1 MSFKSFF
8 KHLGHA
14 IEHAAKDVV
23 HGVENV
29 GKDLVHMGEAALH
42 AVDDLAHLKFKAALN
57 DAVSCANYGV
67 KAITEM
73 PKAEMEAACDA
84 TTEMHFSKSL
94 DKMAQKVKNIG
105 DKVVDAERQVADKV
119 LTGVADGIESTVK
132 GSIAMAKDVAHGDFG
147 KALHDGMG
155 AVGGALTVAAA
166 LTPEGLAAAAVVGTM
181 QVGHI
186 GGEKLQSFVGDVV
199 GGPKGLLKR
208 AAESGAGLAVNEAV
222 TKTGEALGN
231 VPGANSTTLMVA
243 GMAAPLAA
251 DAYESRRGRGRGA
264 EAPHT
269 TTRDVVTP
277 DQQHPNSQAPGT
289 SLAQQPEE
297 GDGKPNAQRK
307 DDARDDKGHNGDRA
321 QNASDVVSN
330 LASMGDAASTIAAAR
345 ASSLAT
351 MAAQDAIAAIQNA
364 IALNQAKNQIEDELG
379 KGVKALAQ

>member
-29 GKDLVHMGEAALH
+29 GKDLVHMGESALH
-42 AVDDLAHLKFKAALN
+42 MVDDLAHLKFKAALN

-67 KAITEM
+67 KAMTEM

-94 DKMAQKVKNIG
+94 DKMAQKVKHIG
-105 DKVVDAERQVADKV
+105 DQVVDAERQVADKV
-119 LTGVADGIESTVK
+119 LTGVANGIDSTVS
-132 GSIAMAKDVAHGDFG
+132 GTINMAKDVAHGDFG
-147 KALHDGMG
+147 KALQDGMG

-186 GGEKLQSFVGDVV
+186 GSDKLQNFVGDVV

-208 AAESGAGLAVNEAV
+208 AAESGAGLAVNEAA
-222 TKTGEALGN
+222 TKAGEALGS
-231 VPGANSTTLMVA
+231 VPGANSNTLLVA

-251 DAYESRRGRGRGA
+251 DAFESRRGRQRGG

-269 TTRDVVTP
+269 TTRDVTP
-277 DQQHPNSQAPGT
+277 PGEQGMSHPAAGT
-289 SLAQQPEE
+289 SLAQQPDGTE
-297 GDGKPNAQRK
+297 GRPATNRK
-307 DDARDDKGHNGDRA
+307 DEAHDSKDKRGDRA
-321 QNASDVVSN
+321 QAGTDLMSS
-330 LASMGDAASTIAAAR
+330 LAATGDAASTIAAAR
-345 ASSLAT
+345 ASAAAT
-351 MAAQDAIAAIQNA
+351 IAAQDAIAAIQNA
-364 IALNQAKNQIEDELG
+364 IALNQAKNQVEDELG